1 MTPDEQLCL
10 LNSSKHVDSNWYRE
24 TYPDVAALGMD
35 PALHY
40 LRYGAALG
48 RNPGKNFDTRFYM
61 RSNPEVAKS
70 GMNPLVHYQLYGR
83 SKGLAVM
90 PPKSPGAKHVSAVRA
105 KLLSLGFT
113 DRALAELEHIRT
125 NAKRRETRA
134 LAARELAFWHMRDK
148 TPEGWR
154 EALRLLDCA
163 RVDAPDLAFRRKLA
177 VVELLCHHFL
187 DDNEAALASYDR
199 AVNAGELSPD
209 LLLAC
214 TNLEPLA
221 SGRVELMNRV
231 LAHSNLAPITLSDDE
246 SLTAYDRL
254 TTAEPLL
261 RTEAGPKVT
270 VLIAAYDAADT
281 LPTAL
286 RSLQEQT
293 WQNLEILV
301 LDDCSPTPDTCRV
314 AEEFAARD
322 PRIRVIRMPQNG
334 GAYVAR
340 NRGLDEAAGEY
351 VTLHDAD
358 DWSHPQKIE
367 MQVRFLID
375 HPDVVGCLSEQARVF
390 ADLSFTRWAG
400 DGVFLIP
407 NTSSFM
413 FHKPRMKDSLG
424 YWDTV
429 RFSADNELIRRMQ
442 AVFGKNAVR
451 FLPTGPLS
459 FQRDSATSIIADA
472 VMGVNG
478 FFFGARREYLHA
490 QSHYRRL
497 PDADLKYSGR
507 RGDRPYPVPL
517 LMLPDRAEQVVQ
529 QKYIDVVIGADLR
542 EGGGAE
548 ALVLAEVR
556 KLRDAGLSVGV
567 FEKNRY
573 RNTSVAGTQIAAD
586 ARSALWEMGAR
597 ILSFGEEV
605 ACDRL
610 LFVDPGILEDRQRY
624 LPKVV
629 PYSVDLI
636 VDRSAMTQGDTEAV
650 VIQHIGKAISEVI
663 SMFDVVPVF
672 YPANDE
678 SRQIVKDAK
687 AHHGMKMLASS
698 DFWEPGLVQRK
709 KQDQYIEL
717 GKASI
722 FRAGGLA
729 LRKRS

>member
-1 MTPDEQLCL
+1 MTPDEQIRLMK
-10 LNSSKHVDSNWYRE
+10 SSQHVHSNWYRE
-24 TYPDVAALGMD
+24 TYPDVAALGID

-40 LRYGAALG
+40 LRYGAAMG
-48 RNPGKNFDTRFYM
+48 RNPGKHFDTRFYVT
-61 RSNPEVAKS
+61 NHPDVAKS
-70 GMNPLVHYQLYGR
+70 GLNPLVHYQLHGR
-83 SKGLAVM
+83 KMGLAIKQ
-90 PPKSPGAKHVSAVRA
+90 PKSPGLKHVASVRA

-113 DRALAELEHIRT
+113 ERALAELEEIRT
-125 NAKRRETRA
+125 DAKRPETRA
-134 LAARELAFWHMRDK
+134 VAARELALWHMRDK
-148 TPEGWR
+148 TPAGYR
-154 EALRLLDCA
+154 ESLRLLDCA
-163 RVDAPDLAFRRKLA
+163 RTDAPNLAFRRKLA

-187 DDNEAALASYDR
+187 DDPEEALACYDR

-209 LLLAC
+209 LMLARS
-214 TNLEPLA
+214 NLEPLA
-221 SGRVELMNRV
+221 SGRLDLMNRV
-231 LAHSNLAPITLSDDE
+231 LEHYSLAPIALSGDE
-246 SLTAYDRL
+246 SLTAYDQL
-254 TTAEPLL
+254 TAAKDLPRIEQ
-261 RTEAGPKVT
+261 GPKVT
-270 VLIAAYDAADT
+270 VLIAAYDAAET

-286 RSLQEQT
+286 RSLQQQT

-301 LDDCSPTPDTCRV
+301 LDDCSPTRDTCRV

-322 PRIRVIRMPQNG
+322 SRIRVIRMPQNG

-340 NRGLDEAAGEY
+340 NHGLDESTGDY

-367 MQVRFLID
+367 TQLRFLID
-375 HPDVVGCLSEQARVF
+375 NPDVVGCLSEQARVF

-400 DGVFLIP
+400 EGVFLIP

-442 AVFGKNAVR
+442 AVFGKDSLR

-478 FFFGARREYLHA
+478 FFFGVRREYLHA
-490 QSHYRRL
+490 QTHYRKL
-497 PDADLKYSGR
+497 PGADLKYSGDR
-507 RGDRPYPVPL
+507 SDRPYPVPL
-517 LMLPDRAEQVVQ
+517 LMLPDRARQIEQ
-529 QKYIDVVIGADLR
+529 QKYLDVVIGADLR
-542 EGGGAE
+542 SGGGSE

-556 KLRDAGLSVGV
+556 KLRDADLSVGV

-573 RNTSVAGTQIAAD
+573 RNTSVAGTPIAAEV
-586 ARSALWEMGAR
+586 RTALWEMGAR

-610 LFVDPGILEDRQRY
+610 VFVDPGVLEDRQRY

-636 VDRSAMTQGDTEAV
+636 VDGTVRIDGDTEAEV
-650 VIQHIGKAISEVI
+650 VQHIGKSISEVI
-663 SMFDVVPVF
+663 SQYDVVPIF
-672 YPANDE
+672 YAANED
-678 SRQIVKDAK
+678 SQQVLKDAK

-698 DFWEPGLVQRK
+698 KYWDATLVHQK
-709 KQDQYIEL
+709 KHEQYVEQNESGIL
-717 GKASI
+717 
-722 FRAGGLA
+722 RAGGMS
-729 LRKRS
+729 RKK